1 MSDKR
6 AFQMVGA
13 AIRNPSEAKES
24 LWAGTVSALDWLER
38 KPESGAYWCS
48 KEDKYDSSGHNGII
62 AKNNATVSGLHSSS

>member
-38 KPESGAYWCS
+38 KPESGAY
-48 KEDKYDSSGHNGII
+48 
-62 AKNNATVSGLHSSS
+62 